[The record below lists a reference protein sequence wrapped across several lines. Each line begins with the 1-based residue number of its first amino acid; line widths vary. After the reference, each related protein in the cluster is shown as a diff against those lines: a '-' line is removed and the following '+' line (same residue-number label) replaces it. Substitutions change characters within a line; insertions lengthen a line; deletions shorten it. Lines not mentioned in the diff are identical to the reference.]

1 MIFLTVGTH
10 TSGFNRLVDAID
22 DWAAGHDE
30 PVVAQIGSSTSEPA
44 HCRWFRFAPPAEIG
58 RLIDE
63 ARVVVSHAGA
73 GSLLG
78 AIMSG
83 RPVIAVPRR
92 AIHGEVADDHQ
103 LELCDALGA
112 AGLVQPVLDLAD
124 LGTALDAGRPRPIV
138 SDAPRAAIVAAIRL
152 TLDDWATARR

>member
-1 MIFLTVGTH
+1 VIFLTVGTH

-22 DWAAGHDE
+22 VWAAGHDE

-44 HCRWFRFAPPAEIG
+44 HCRWFRFASPAEIG

-78 AIMSG
+78 AIQSG

-92 AIHGEVADDHQ
+92 AKHGEVADDHQ
-103 LELCDALGA
+103 LELCDALRD
-112 AGLVQPVLDLAD
+112 AGLVQSALDLAD
-124 LGTALDAGRPRPIV
+124 LGAMLDAGRPTPIV
-138 SDAPRAAIVAAIRL
+138 SDAPRAAIVAAVRL
-152 TLDDWATARR
+152 TLGDWAAARR